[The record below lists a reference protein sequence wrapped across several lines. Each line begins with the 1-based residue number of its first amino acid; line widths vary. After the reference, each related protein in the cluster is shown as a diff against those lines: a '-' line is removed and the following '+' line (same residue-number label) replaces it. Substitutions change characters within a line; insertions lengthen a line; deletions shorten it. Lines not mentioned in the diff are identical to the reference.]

1 MPAASRAM
9 LIERRIPI
17 TSQVNAILLERIRA
31 QEYPPGSRLP
41 SESDLAVELG
51 VSRAS
56 VRGALSRLAGEGL
69 LIRKQGD
76 GTYVNLHI
84 DAIPTRMGAMWN
96 FLRLI
101 EHSGHHPTIRVISQL
116 TRPATPQEGQA
127 LALPEGEQVLALVRV
142 FCADDVPAILAHSA
156 APLRLLRKP
165 VETLHGELPVSEF
178 VRQYYREG
186 AAAPITYTI
195 FDVNATTPDAET
207 CEHLLVQPGMPLLE
221 LAQVFYD
228 RTNQPV
234 FYSLSIVRDKIIRL
248 RLAQSWG

>member
-1 MPAASRAM
+1 MPASTPTTV
-9 LIERRIPI
+9 IERRVPI
-17 TSQVNAILLERIRA
+17 TSQVNAILLERLRA

-41 SESDLAVELG
+41 SESELASELG

-56 VRGALSRLAGEGL
+56 VRGALGRLAGEGL

-101 EHSGHHPTIRVISQL
+101 DHSGHHATIRLVSQL
-116 TRPATPQEGQA
+116 TRPATAAEAAA
-127 LALPEGEQVLALVRV
+127 LTLPEATQVLALTRV
-142 FCADDVPAILAHSA
+142 FSADDVPAILTHSA
-156 APLRLLRKP
+156 APLHLLREP
-165 VETLHGELPVSEF
+165 IETLHGDLPVSDF

-195 FDVNATTPDAET
+195 FEIHATTPDAET
-207 CEHLLVQPGMPLLE
+207 CEHLQVEPGMPLLE

-228 RTNQPV
+228 RTNRPV
-234 FYSLSIVRDKIIRL
+234 FYSLSIVRDKIIKL
-248 RLAQSWG
+248 RLAQSWD

>member
-1 MPAASRAM
+1 MPAAQPM
-9 LIERRIPI
+9 LIQRRVPI

-31 QEYPPGSRLP
+31 QKYPPGSRLP
-41 SESDLAVELG
+41 SESELATELG

-56 VRGALSRLAGEGL
+56 VRGALGRLAGEGL

-101 EHSGHHPTIRVISQL
+101 EHSGHHPTIRVITQS
-116 TRPATPQEGQA
+116 TRPATDHEAKA
-127 LALPEGEQVLALVRV
+127 LALPAGEQVLALTRV
-142 FCADDVPAILAHSA
+142 FCADEVPAILTHSA
-156 APLRLLRKP
+156 APLRLLREP
-165 VETLHGELPVSEF
+165 IDTLHGELPVSEF
-178 VRQYYREG
+178 VREYYREG
-186 AAAPITYTI
+186 AADPITYTI
-195 FDVNATTPDAET
+195 FDINATVPDAET
-207 CEHLLVQPGMPLLE
+207 CEHLQVPSGLPLLE

-228 RTNQPV
+228 RANHPV

-248 RLAQSWG
+248 RLAQSWE